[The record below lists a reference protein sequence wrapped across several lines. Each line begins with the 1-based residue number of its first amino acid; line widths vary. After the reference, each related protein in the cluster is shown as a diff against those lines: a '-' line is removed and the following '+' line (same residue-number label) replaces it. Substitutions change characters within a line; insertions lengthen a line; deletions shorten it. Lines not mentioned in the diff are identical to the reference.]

1 MNNISDDSPNK
12 KWKMDSSLHEEELPI
27 ILIQEYEIVSHIMG
41 YHEDKNIWIPFAA
54 EKLKCRMEPGNALEK
69 YAVAVIRNGS
79 VDGHDEGGEG

>member
-1 MNNISDDSPNK
+1 
-12 KWKMDSSLHEEELPI
+12 MDSSLHEEELPI

-41 YHEDKNIWIPFAA
+41 YHEDKNIWIPVAA